1 MESKVDS
8 QTYQSTSLWDIPIIW
23 AMTVLSHITAS
34 DVLVWVTLIYTTIKL
49 ILLIR
54 DEFWSKP

>member
-1 MESKVDS
+1 MDS